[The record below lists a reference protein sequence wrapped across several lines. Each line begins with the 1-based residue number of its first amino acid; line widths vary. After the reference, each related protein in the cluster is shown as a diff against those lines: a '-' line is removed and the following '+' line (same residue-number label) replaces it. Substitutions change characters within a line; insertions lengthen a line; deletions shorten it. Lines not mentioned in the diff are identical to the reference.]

1 MVVPFPL
8 QGDSLWKQIVA
19 DSLGWADG
27 GQQSVLYRIVVVILM
42 DVLSQL
48 AVTQQ
53 IENLNANVEEST
65 FPVTASYNSLAAQ
78 KVILKQEKI

>member
-1 MVVPFPL
+1 
-8 QGDSLWKQIVA
+8 
-19 DSLGWADG
+19 
-27 GQQSVLYRIVVVILM
+27 VVILM